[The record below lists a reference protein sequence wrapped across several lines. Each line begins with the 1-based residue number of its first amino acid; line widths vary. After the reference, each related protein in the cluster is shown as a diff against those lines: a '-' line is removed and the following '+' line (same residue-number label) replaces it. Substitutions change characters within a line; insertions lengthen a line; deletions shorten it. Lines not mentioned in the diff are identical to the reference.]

1 MRGQTCSIKRD
12 LKGEF
17 IMTTK
22 EKTKAKTKAK
32 TRAKKLEIEKVE
44 PTTEQSLMPD
54 LRHDIEDALS
64 HVLESWQRPG
74 GLWRWPEFD
83 PFDMFNLPLTPTR
96 KMNLPRVDFADIN
109 GSYELTA
116 ELPGMTIDDVEC
128 TLSGNLLTV
137 KGEKQED
144 KVDERK
150 GYHLQERRYGSF
162 MRSFPLP
169 EDVNAN
175 KIEATVSNG
184 VLKVKL
190 PKDKKKETLR
200 KIQIKKS

>member
-1 MRGQTCSIKRD
+1 
-12 LKGEF
+12 
-17 IMTTK
+17 MTTK
-22 EKTKAKTKAK
+22 EKTKARAK
-32 TRAKKLEIEKVE
+32 AKKLEIEKVE
-44 PTTEQSLMPD
+44 PAKEQSLMPD
-54 LRHDIEDALS
+54 LRHDIEDVFS
-64 HVLESWQRPG
+64 HVLESWRRPG
-74 GLWRWPEFD
+74 SLWRWPDFD
-83 PFDMFNLPLTPTR
+83 PFDMFNLPIMPTR
-96 KMNLPRVDFADIN
+96 KMNLPRVDFSEMD

-144 KVDERK
+144 KEDERK

-190 PKDKKKETLR
+190 PKDKKKETTR
-200 KIQIKKS
+200 KIQIKTS